1 MALRQK
7 LFKRFALAL
16 FALFIVNSIANLFYL
31 YQSFSWFDQV
41 MHFSGGVIG
50 GLFLAWFFFGR
61 YAEYFRKQQ
70 FWKIVV
76 INTILFILAAGLW
89 EALEFGVQD
98 WFGLD
103 HVLAEVSDSINDVV
117 MGTLGNFLAILYYY
131 TKVRNE
137 NAHTK

>member
-50 GLFLAWFFFGR
+50 GLFLAWFFFVW
-61 YAEYFRKQQ
+61 YAEYCRKQK
-70 FWKIVV
+70 FLKIL
-76 INTILFILAAGLW
+76 IIKSFLIILAAGLW
-89 EALEFGVQD
+89 
-98 WFGLD
+98 
-103 HVLAEVSDSINDVV
+103 
-117 MGTLGNFLAILYYY
+117 
-131 TKVRNE
+131 
-137 NAHTK
+137 